1 MGFALGIDE
10 CNSTGK
16 GTGVNLFLCFWGMGG
31 YKVLAL
37 TALSTLHSD

>member
-16 GTGVNLFLCFWGMGG
+16 GTGVNLFLCVFGGWGVINFWH
-31 YKVLAL
+31 LQ
-37 TALSTLHSD
+37 H